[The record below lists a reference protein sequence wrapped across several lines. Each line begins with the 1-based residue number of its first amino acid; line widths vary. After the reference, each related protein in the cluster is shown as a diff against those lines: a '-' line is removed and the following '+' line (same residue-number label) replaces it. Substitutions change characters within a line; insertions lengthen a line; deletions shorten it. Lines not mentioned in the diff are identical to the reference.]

1 LKGALTGQP
10 FARPA
15 FAGPQDD
22 ARHGSRG
29 ADLSS
34 YSAFAP
40 RPAAAGRR
48 RAGPARPALMGRML
62 RTRLVGFALATLF
75 FGGVGLYGAMRG
87 GQYDDFVAANGSPLD
102 TAAKAL
108 GFGLE
113 SITIV
118 GSRGLYE
125 TEVLATAGITGRN
138 SLPFLDV
145 AEVRDRLREIPLI
158 KDVWHYKFFK
168 IAGVEMS
175 LDEVEHSILRKE
187 FEEPRIH
194 FAINCASVSCPP
206 LLNEAFMS
214 ANLENQLTRVTTTFI
229 NDPTRNKI
237 SSQSAQLSSIFS
249 WFKGDFTKKGTLIE
263 FLNRYA
269 KVKLSPNARI
279 TFMEYNWNLN
289 E

>member
-1 LKGALTGQP
+1 MVGMAGSTPPSHQLWNELLKSNVKPDGLVDYKGFIREKPKLEKYLKLLSENAPDRKTWSKNEQLAYWINVYNAYTVKLIVDFYP
-10 FARPA
+10 TKSIRDL
-15 FAGPQDD
+15 GP
-22 ARHGSRG
+22 RI
-29 ADLSS
+29 
-34 YSAFAP
+34 
-40 RPAAAGRR
+40 
-48 RAGPARPALMGRML
+48 
-62 RTRLVGFALATLF
+62 
-75 FGGVGLYGAMRG
+75 
-87 GQYDDFVAANGSPLD
+87 
-102 TAAKAL
+102 K
-108 GFGLE
+108 
-113 SITIV
+113 
-118 GSRGLYE
+118 
-125 TEVLATAGITGRN
+125 
-138 SLPFLDV
+138 
-145 AEVRDRLREIPLI
+145 IPLI

-206 LLNEAFMS
+206 LLNEAFV
-214 ANLENQLTRVTTTFI
+214 ATNLENQLTRVATTFI

>member
-1 LKGALTGQP
+1 VVGMAGSTPPSHQLWNELLKSNVKPDGLVDYKGFIREKPKLEKYLKLLSENAPDRKTWSKNEQLAYWINVYNAYTVKLIVDFYP
-10 FARPA
+10 TKSIRDL
-15 FAGPQDD
+15 GP
-22 ARHGSRG
+22 RI
-29 ADLSS
+29 
-34 YSAFAP
+34 
-40 RPAAAGRR
+40 
-48 RAGPARPALMGRML
+48 
-62 RTRLVGFALATLF
+62 
-75 FGGVGLYGAMRG
+75 
-87 GQYDDFVAANGSPLD
+87 
-102 TAAKAL
+102 K
-108 GFGLE
+108 
-113 SITIV
+113 
-118 GSRGLYE
+118 
-125 TEVLATAGITGRN
+125 
-138 SLPFLDV
+138 
-145 AEVRDRLREIPLI
+145 IPLI

-206 LLNEAFMS
+206 LLNEAFV
-214 ANLENQLTRVTTTFI
+214 ATNLENQLTRVATTFI

>member
-1 LKGALTGQP
+1 MNSNSRFPILFLLLILFSCQSPVVGMAGSTPPSHQLWNELLKSNVKPDGQVDYKGFIREKP
-10 FARPA
+10 KLEKYLKLLSENAPDRKTWSKNEQLAYWINVYNA
-15 FAGPQDD
+15 FTVKLIVDFYPTKSIRDLGP
-22 ARHGSRG
+22 RI
-29 ADLSS
+29 
-34 YSAFAP
+34 
-40 RPAAAGRR
+40 
-48 RAGPARPALMGRML
+48 
-62 RTRLVGFALATLF
+62 
-75 FGGVGLYGAMRG
+75 
-87 GQYDDFVAANGSPLD
+87 
-102 TAAKAL
+102 K
-108 GFGLE
+108 
-113 SITIV
+113 
-118 GSRGLYE
+118 
-125 TEVLATAGITGRN
+125 
-138 SLPFLDV
+138 
-145 AEVRDRLREIPLI
+145 IPLI

-206 LLNEAFMS
+206 LLNEAFMA

-229 NDPTRNKI
+229 NDPIRNKI

>member
-1 LKGALTGQP
+1 MNSNSRFSFLLILLILFSCQSPVVGMAGSTPPSHQLWNELLKSNVKPDGQVDYKGFIREKP
-10 FARPA
+10 KLEKYLKLLSENAPDRKTWSKNEQLAYWINVYNA
-15 FAGPQDD
+15 FTVKLIVDFYPTKSIRDLGP
-22 ARHGSRG
+22 RI
-29 ADLSS
+29 
-34 YSAFAP
+34 
-40 RPAAAGRR
+40 
-48 RAGPARPALMGRML
+48 
-62 RTRLVGFALATLF
+62 
-75 FGGVGLYGAMRG
+75 
-87 GQYDDFVAANGSPLD
+87 
-102 TAAKAL
+102 K
-108 GFGLE
+108 
-113 SITIV
+113 
-118 GSRGLYE
+118 
-125 TEVLATAGITGRN
+125 
-138 SLPFLDV
+138 
-145 AEVRDRLREIPLI
+145 IPLI

-206 LLNEAFMS
+206 LLNEAFVV
-214 ANLENQLTRVTTTFI
+214 ANLENQLTRVATTFI

-237 SSQSAQLSSIFS
+237 SSQSAQLSPIFS

-269 KVKLSPNARI
+269 KVKLSPNARV